1 MRHLATKK
9 RTFNA
14 QRRFGWAPEPAT
26 VAPRQRVP
34 SIVEYRDDRP
44 ALNAYP
50 TRILSP
56 SRPSACCADG
66 MALLGAPQR
75 DGAWEYY
82 YKRCGRCGYTVRFYT
97 SQGLDAILDELK
109 GLFDAPEARWL
120 PEVGEP
126 EPAAA

>member
-1 MRHLATKK
+1 MRSLATKK
-9 RTFNA
+9 RTPGA
-14 QRRFGWAPEPAT
+14 RPQFGWAAQPAQEPA
-26 VAPRQRVP
+26 RKSVP
-34 SIVEYRDDRP
+34 SIVEYRDDRS

-50 TRILSP
+50 TRIVSP

-66 MALLGAPQR
+66 MARLGAPER

-82 YKRCGRCGYTVRFYT
+82 YKRCGTCGYTVRFYT

-109 GLFDAPEARWL
+109 GLFDAPESRWM
-120 PEVGEP
+120 PELVET